1 MSAVESLDQA
11 LRDRDLA
18 KVKVL
23 ISAEPALAGAALQG
37 GVSALMLAVNY
48 GFNEAVDALWEAHP
62 GPTLGESVAVGYLP
76 RVLALLSEAPASVN
90 APGPDG
96 WTPLHLAGFFGRLEV
111 ARALL
116 AAGGDLA
123 RRSNNEAANQPLH
136 AALAGQRSPLLVHA
150 FLEAGAHVNG
160 RAAGGVTPL
169 HLAAARGDDE
179 LVSILRAHGAD
190 MAARLESGQ
199 TPGELASERG
209 HNDMARS
216 WQPLV

>member
-1 MSAVESLDQA
+1 VSAVESLDLA
-11 LRDRDLA
+11 LRNRDLA
-18 KVKVL
+18 QVKAL
-23 ISAEPALAGAALQG
+23 IAAEPALAGAALQG

-48 GFNEAVDALWEAHP
+48 GFSEAVDALWEAHP
-62 GPTLGESVAVGYLP
+62 GPTLGDSVAVGYLP
-76 RVLALLSEAPASVN
+76 
-90 APGPDG
+90 
-96 WTPLHLAGFFGRLEV
+96 
-111 ARALL
+111 LL
-116 AAGGDLA
+116 AAGADPA

-160 RAAGGVTPL
+160 KAAGGVTPL

-179 LVSILRAHGAD
+179 LASILRAHGAD